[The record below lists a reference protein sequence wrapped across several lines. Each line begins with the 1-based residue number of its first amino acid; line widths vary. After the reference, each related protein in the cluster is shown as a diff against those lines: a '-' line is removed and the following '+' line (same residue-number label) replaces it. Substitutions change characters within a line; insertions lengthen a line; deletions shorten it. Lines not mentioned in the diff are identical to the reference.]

1 MTKRAAR
8 QQAVRTAHAI
18 IPQETCIRARPAG
31 GVNVAH
37 EIEIRFPSD
46 PRWLR
51 PIRSFIEEFAGQAG
65 LGSQACHEVMLAVG
79 EALTNVMRHSYN
91 GDCNQKVWL
100 KCSSDE
106 GTMEI
111 EIRDRGEAFE
121 VEKTLPAPDEL
132 RPGGR
137 GIYLIRSAMDEVEY
151 SREGDQN
158 LVRMR
163 KVCEP
168 RAR

>member
-1 MTKRAAR
+1 MAD
-8 QQAVRTAHAI
+8 
-18 IPQETCIRARPAG
+18 
-31 GVNVAH
+31 
-37 EIEIRFPSD
+37 EIEIRFSSD

-51 PIRSFIEEFAGQAG
+51 PIRTLLEEFTEQAG
-65 LGSQACHEVMLAVG
+65 LDSMARHEVILAAG
-79 EALTNVMRHSYN
+79 EALANVMRHSYN
-91 GDCNQKVWL
+91 GDCHQKVWL
-100 KCSSDE
+100 KCRSDDNM
-106 GTMEI
+106 MEI
-111 EIRDRGEAFE
+111 EIRDRGEAFDLKA
-121 VEKTLPAPDEL
+121 VLPPPDEL

-137 GIYLIRSAMDEVEY
+137 GVYLIRSAMDEVEY